1 MGNHIGRDK
10 TKALLEERYNCLY
23 LNRHLRRLY
32 KVSNLLRRQETCTEH
47 RLDMPLPILENIW
60 LDLFMDFELGY
71 FEQGLIKIVY
81 LLWLIGFRRW
91 HILLFVIRMKMLVQL
106 RICSF
111 EKWYVCMMFKD
122 YHI

>member
-1 MGNHIGRDK
+1 
-10 TKALLEERYNCLY
+10 
-23 LNRHLRRLY
+23 
-32 KVSNLLRRQETCTEH
+32 
-47 RLDMPLPILENIW
+47 MPLPVLENIW